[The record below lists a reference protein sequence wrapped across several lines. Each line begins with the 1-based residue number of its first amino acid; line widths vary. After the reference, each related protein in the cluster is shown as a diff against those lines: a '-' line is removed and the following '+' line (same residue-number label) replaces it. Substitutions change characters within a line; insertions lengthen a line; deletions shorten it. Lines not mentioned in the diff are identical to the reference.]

1 MKRTEKASIEAGA
14 VDGGTVLGR
23 EHGPAPSRVPSSGRP
38 PAPGDGSGVEGDVA
52 VLELRDVSKSFGAT
66 AALRGVSLRVRP
78 ATFHALVGEN
88 GAGKST
94 IVKLIAG
101 IHRADQGS
109 MYVNGRDAAN
119 PSPAMVRSLGIG
131 IVHQDS
137 SVLPGFSVERNFSLG
152 QEPTTQLGW
161 INFGKARE
169 ELAARAKRF
178 GVEFDPKMPA
188 AELSTG
194 NRKVLEILKV
204 LDERQKLLVL
214 DEPTASFTTEETRQ
228 LLRIL
233 AELKASGVAVL
244 YVTHRLEEIE
254 GIVDSVTVLRDG
266 TNVGSLGHDEATP
279 HRVISL
285 MVGRDLGE
293 MYPRGSGEGRAEVLY
308 TAAGIN
314 RRGSFDQVD
323 FEVHRGEIVAFVG
336 LTGHGSFEVARSI
349 AGLQPPDRGTC
360 TMAGERVRIRSLR
373 DARGAGI
380 GFLSESRAENILR
393 VRSVREN
400 LALAAL
406 ENWSRFGFV
415 DSQREGA
422 QVRHLIELLSIRCR
436 SASAKARS
444 LSGGNQQ
451 KLALGRWLA
460 VDSQLMVLL
469 DPTAGVDVG
478 ARADIYRL
486 LREFADRGRGVLIA
500 TSDLAE
506 AMGIADTIY
515 AFYKGKRVGM
525 FPREQRQQADVLAA
539 ITGHREGEEPA

>member
-1 MKRTEKASIEAGA
+1 
-14 VDGGTVLGR
+14 
-23 EHGPAPSRVPSSGRP
+23 
-38 PAPGDGSGVEGDVA
+38 VA

-66 AALRGVSLRVRP
+66 AALRGVSLQVQP

-94 IVKLIAG
+94 IVKIIAG
-101 IHRADQGS
+101 IHRADQGR
-109 MYVNGRDAAN
+109 MYVGDREVVA
-119 PSPAMVRSLGIG
+119 PSPALVRSLGIG

-137 SVLPGFSVERNFSLG
+137 SVLPGFSVELNFSLG
-152 QEPTTQLGW
+152 QEPTAQLGW
-161 INFGKARE
+161 INRAKARQV
-169 ELAARAKRF
+169 LAARAERF

-204 LDERQKLLVL
+204 LDEKQKLLVL

-233 AELKASGVAVL
+233 AELKTSGVSVL

-254 GIVDSVTVLRDG
+254 GIIDSVTVLRDG
-266 TNVGSLGHDEATP
+266 TNVGSLGREEATSS
-279 HRVISL
+279 RVISL
-285 MVGRDLGE
+285 MVGRDLGD
-293 MYPRGSGEGRAEVLY
+293 MYPRGSGQGPADVLF
-308 TAAGIN
+308 AASAIS
-314 RRGSFDQVD
+314 RRGSFEQVD
-323 FEVHRGEIVAFVG
+323 FEVRRGEIVAFVG
-336 LTGHGSFEVARSI
+336 LTGHGSFEAARSI
-349 AGLQPPDRGTC
+349 VGLQPPDSGTC
-360 TMAGERVRIRSLR
+360 TMNGNRVRARSLR
-373 DARGAGI
+373 DARGARI
-380 GFLSESRAENILR
+380 GFLSENRAENILR

-406 ENWSRFGFV
+406 ENWSRFGLV
-415 DSQREGA
+415 ESQREGA
-422 QVRHLIELLSIRCR
+422 RAQDLIRALSIRCR
-436 SASAKARS
+436 SASAKAKS

-451 KLALGRWLA
+451 KVALGRWLA
-460 VDSQLMVLL
+460 VDSELLVLL

-486 LREFADRGRGVLIA
+486 LREFADGGRGVLIA

-515 AFYKGKRVGM
+515 AFYKGRRAGV
-525 FPREQRQQADVLAA
+525 FPRAQRRQADVLAA
-539 ITGHREGEEPA
+539 ITGQIDGDGHSAGGGQSDGGGHSDGEEPE